1 MQKFLQSQLLN
12 NTIQSYLIV
21 LGTVLIAVI
30 LKKYISKYLAGLIF
44 RMLAR
49 VRKNTHKK
57 EFFDLVV
64 QPLSVFLVL
73 IVSFVALDRLYFPEA
88 LDFKVFKASFK
99 TIVDSISNGILI
111 SIFIWLCLRLID
123 FIAVVIKDNADLSK
137 EVTENQ
143 LLVFFKD
150 FFKAILVLM
159 GILLILQFSFHKNIG
174 NLLTSL
180 SLVGAAVA
188 LATKESLE
196 NLIASLIIFF
206 DKPFSTGETVKV
218 HNFTGTIEKIG
229 LRSTRI
235 RTESKTYITVPNK
248 QMVDSI
254 LDNISQ
260 RTQRR
265 VDIKLNLDLVT
276 LTQEIQMLL
285 LTIEQSLSKESVIES
300 SSVYLSETGK
310 NAHIVTIEYYTSPEQ
325 SIEAFIALKQKIN
338 FIVIDTMNNL
348 QISFADNRSD
358 FIYNKPSSE

>member
-1 MQKFLQSQLLN
+1 MQNFLHHQLLN

-21 LGTVLIAVI
+21 SSIILIAVVF
-30 LKKYISKYLAGLIF
+30 KKYISKYFAGLIF

-49 VRKNTHKK
+49 FRKNTHKK

-73 IVSFVALDRLYFPEA
+73 IVSFIALDRLNFPEL
-88 LDFKVFKASFK
+88 LDFTVFKTSFK
-99 TIVDSISNGILI
+99 TIIDSVSNGILI
-111 SIFIWLCLRLID
+111 AIFIWLCLRLID
-123 FIAVVIKDNADLSK
+123 FIAVVIKEESDLSK
-137 EVTENQ
+137 EVNENQ

-150 FFKAILVLM
+150 FFKAILVLI
-159 GILLILQFSFHKNIG
+159 GILLILQFSFHKHIG

-218 HNFTGTIEKIG
+218 LNFTGTIEKIG

-265 VDIKLNLDLVT
+265 VDIKLNLDVHT
-276 LTQEIQMLL
+276 STQEIKSLIKAIQV
-285 LTIEQSLSKESVIES
+285 SLSNESVIENS
-300 SSVYLSETGK
+300 LVYLNDTGK
-310 NAHIVTIEYYTSPEQ
+310 NAHIITIEYYTSPEQ
-325 SIEAFIALKQKIN
+325 SIEAFIALKEKIN
-338 FIVIDTMNNL
+338 FLIIDAMNELKISLAENKGETQANNL
-348 QISFADNRSD
+348 
-358 FIYNKPSSE
+358 

>member
-1 MQKFLQSQLLN
+1 MQNFLQRQLLN

-21 LGTVLIAVI
+21 VGIILIAVI
-30 LKKYISKYLAGLIF
+30 LKKYISKYFAGLIF
-44 RMLAR
+44 SMLAR
-49 VRKNTHKK
+49 FRKNTHKK

-73 IVSFVALDRLYFPEA
+73 IISFIALDRLYFPEV
-88 LDFKVFKASFK
+88 LGFKVFKISFK
-99 TIVDSISNGILI
+99 TIMDSISNGVLI
-111 SIFIWLCLRLID
+111 TIFIWLCLRLID
-123 FIAVVIKDNADLSK
+123 FIAVVIKEKADLSK

-159 GILLILQFSFHKNIG
+159 GILLVLQFSFHKNIG

-265 VDIKLNLDLVT
+265 VDIKLNLDLHTSTQQIKSLIAT
-276 LTQEIQMLL
+276 LQLG
-285 LTIEQSLSKESVIES
+285 LSKESIIQNSV
-300 SSVYLSETGK
+300 VYLSDTGK
-310 NAHIVTIEYYTSPEQ
+310 NAHIIAIEFYTSLEQ
-325 SIEAFIALKQKIN
+325 SIEAFITLKEKMN
-338 FIVIDTMNNL
+338 FLIIDTMSELKISLAENKVEFISNN
-348 QISFADNRSD
+348 I
-358 FIYNKPSSE
+358 

>member
-1 MQKFLQSQLLN
+1 
-12 NTIQSYLIV
+12 
-21 LGTVLIAVI
+21 
-30 LKKYISKYLAGLIF
+30 
-44 RMLAR
+44 
-49 VRKNTHKK
+49 
-57 EFFDLVV
+57 
-64 QPLSVFLVL
+64 
-73 IVSFVALDRLYFPEA
+73 
-88 LDFKVFKASFK
+88 
-99 TIVDSISNGILI
+99 
-111 SIFIWLCLRLID
+111 
-123 FIAVVIKDNADLSK
+123 
-137 EVTENQ
+137 

-150 FFKAILVLM
+150 FFKAILVLI
-159 GILLILQFSFHKNIG
+159 GILLILQFSFHKHIG

-265 VDIKLNLDLVT
+265 VDIKLNLDVHT
-276 LTQEIQMLL
+276 STQEIKSLIKAIQV
-285 LTIEQSLSKESVIES
+285 SLSNESVIENS
-300 SSVYLSETGK
+300 LVYLNDTGK
-310 NAHIVTIEYYTSPEQ
+310 NAHIITIEYYTSPEQ
-325 SIEAFIALKQKIN
+325 SIEAFIVLKEKIN
-338 FIVIDTMNNL
+338 FLIIDAMNELKISLAENKGETQANNL
-348 QISFADNRSD
+348 
-358 FIYNKPSSE
+358 